1 MRKVLAFCLACTSL
15 LCSRAGLAVCQ
26 SKDDRSR
33 KLIEELTSQL
43 PKGAIRFGKDLPGT
57 LKSAVKELIRLTPEK
72 HTAED
77 LTARLIVIVD
87 MNRYL
92 DYKRVVDPR
101 QRDLI
106 KRFKTAFTLDEQWPI
121 YVNGES
127 DLYSAA
133 EARSASV
140 EDPVVYKLAAVIA
153 HERVHAEGEPSEAK
167 AIAEEIR
174 ILEVFVGR
182 RLVELD
188 WLTAR
193 RAKLAQLMNGQL
205 PDGPLKVNP
214 SKPPSL

>member
-1 MRKVLAFCLACTSL
+1 MRKVLVSCLACTTV
-15 LCSRAGLAVCQ
+15 LCSSASLSVCQ
-26 SKDDRSR
+26 VNNDRSHE
-33 KLIEELTSQL
+33 IIGELQSHL
-43 PKGAIRFGKDLPGT
+43 PKGAIRSGKDLPAA
-57 LKSAVKELIRLTPEK
+57 LKNAVKELVRLSAQNQTV
-72 HTAED
+72 ED
-77 LTARLIVIVD
+77 LSARLIVIVD

-127 DLYSAA
+127 DLCSAA
-133 EARSASV
+133 EARSASG
-140 EDPVVYKLAAVIA
+140 EDPIVYKLAAVIA
-153 HERVHAEGEPSEAK
+153 HERVHAGGEPSEAK

-188 WLTAR
+188 WLTVR
-193 RAKLAQLMNGQL
+193 RAKLAQLMRGQV
-205 PDGPLKVNP
+205 PDGPLKVSP
-214 SKPPSL
+214 SKPPSR